1 MLFRSNFSIL
11 VIFGGLQKLQVFYM
25 PGVPSKGRYFNELM
39 AKINYI
45 YMLYGV
51 NEGIFFGGVSKNN

>member
-1 MLFRSNFSIL
+1 
-11 VIFGGLQKLQVFYM
+11 M

-45 YMLYGV
+45 YMFYGV
-51 NEGIFFGGVSKNN
+51 NEGIFLGGVQKELISLMSQCTGTDNFGEYPPK

>member
-1 MLFRSNFSIL
+1 LGVKFLNLGNFWGSPKTAGIL
-11 VIFGGLQKLQVFYM
+11 IYM

-45 YMLYGV
+45 YMFYGV
-51 NEGIFFGGVSKNN
+51 NEGIFLGGVQK